1 MAPLGSS
8 WQFPSSTLRLGRLWL
23 WWAVS
28 ALVRLPC
35 CKPLMGHMPH
45 KAGQFHVGG
54 QIAYVP
60 QTAWIQNLSIRDN
73 ILFGRPYNEAKY
85 RDVVHACALEPDFQM
100 LPQGDSSFGGLRGLN
115 LSGGQRQR
123 VNVARAAYF
132 GADTILL
139 DNALSYASLSC
150 C

>member
-1 MAPLGSS
+1 MPLKSGES
-8 WQFPSSTLRLGRLWL
+8 
-23 WWAVS
+23 
-28 ALVRLPC
+28 
-35 CKPLMGHMPH
+35 
-45 KAGQFHVGG
+45 HVGG

-60 QTAWIQNLSIRDN
+60 QQAWIQNLTIRDN
-73 ILFGRPYNEAKY
+73 ILFGKPYNETKY

-100 LPQGDSSFGGLRGLN
+100 LPQGDSSYGGLRGLN

-139 DNALSYASLSC
+139 DNALSCAPQPFL
-150 C
+150 